1 MADLFGFIFILL
13 IFIVTWTVGSKW
25 PAVKKIIIIAL
36 CVRIL
41 LILIDNY
48 FLDLPD
54 STKDASGFQDKAW
67 SYGKDGFLIA
77 LSRYPGF
84 DSFFYGWVI
93 GVLFSLFGKSI
104 LIAQSLGLF
113 FGVATVF
120 LSWYFGKKL
129 WDDNTAIRIGWI
141 VALFPSL
148 VMYSAIP
155 LREVYI
161 GFFLLL
167 AMYGVFS
174 WVRNDDYKSILLAIF
189 GFTAASF
196 FHGPFLVGGITFL
209 GFVVLDSFK
218 KIIKSLFY
226 LRFNIQALVIVIL
239 AIVLIQ
245 AIVTNKI
252 YIPKIGY
259 FQDINFG
266 MFSNELRA
274 RMIGDASYG
283 QWASISRID
292 EMIYKL
298 PLRVLYFL
306 FSPFPWDIQK
316 PTHLIGTFDGFL
328 FFILFYFVFKN
339 RKAIL
344 NDPFLIIAVIILLVY
359 FISFAIGV
367 SNFGAGIR
375 HRSKFV
381 MEIALLAGPLIPK
394 IKFSKKN

>member
-1 MADLFGFIFILL
+1 M
-13 IFIVTWTVGSKW
+13 
-25 PAVKKIIIIAL
+25 
-36 CVRIL
+36 
-41 LILIDNY
+41 
-48 FLDLPD
+48 PD

-259 FQDINFG
+259 FQDISFG

-328 FFILFYFVFKN
+328 FLILFYFVFKN

-375 HRSKFV
+375 HRSN
-381 MEIALLAGPLIPK
+381 LLWK
-394 IKFSKKN
+394 